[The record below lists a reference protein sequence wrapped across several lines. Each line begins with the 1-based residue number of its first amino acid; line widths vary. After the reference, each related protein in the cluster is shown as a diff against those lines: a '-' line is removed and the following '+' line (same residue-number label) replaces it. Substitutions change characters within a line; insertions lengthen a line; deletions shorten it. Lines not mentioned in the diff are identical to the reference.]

1 MNQLGDNLMLSQ
13 LNIPGTHESCAH
25 ATYVHDWADCQDWSL
40 QDQLN
45 HGIRYIDIRCR
56 HINDGFDLYHG
67 DVQIVSSLYSNA
79 GLKFAADVRD
89 VCVAFLKANPKEC
102 IIMQIKRES
111 SDSNNTQTFE
121 QTLDGYLKG
130 FESFFYLDDHVPT
143 LGEVRGKIVVVRRF
157 GLDQNSTPRG
167 IAALPWAD
175 NATFSVNYTAANRAA
190 VRLEV
195 QDQYQ
200 YSFNLFNPG
209 APIADKWN
217 NISALLDRAKSDT
230 SNAWY
235 INETSA
241 TDLPELTPR
250 SFATGLD
257 GLPPTEGINP
267 KLNNYLAG
275 APFPHRLGTLLA
287 DFPDDNMIGRII
299 GLNR

>member
-1 MNQLGDNLMLSQ
+1 MFSCDSIRLSPNWFIQFCAEGALVRPPDCTGALAKLGDNLMLSQ

-121 QTLDGYLKG
+121 DPQFVGWAKQN
-130 FESFFYLDDHVPT
+130 VPNT
-143 LGEVRGKIVVVRRF
+143 LGTKI
-157 GLDQNSTPRG
+157 L
-167 IAALPWAD
+167 
-175 NATFSVNYTAANRAA
+175 
-190 VRLEV
+190 
-195 QDQYQ
+195 
-200 YSFNLFNPG
+200 
-209 APIADKWN
+209 
-217 NISALLDRAKSDT
+217 T
-230 SNAWY
+230 SYPA
-235 INETSA
+235 
-241 TDLPELTPR
+241 
-250 SFATGLD
+250 
-257 GLPPTEGINP
+257 
-267 KLNNYLAG
+267 
-275 APFPHRLGTLLA
+275 
-287 DFPDDNMIGRII
+287 
-299 GLNR
+299 